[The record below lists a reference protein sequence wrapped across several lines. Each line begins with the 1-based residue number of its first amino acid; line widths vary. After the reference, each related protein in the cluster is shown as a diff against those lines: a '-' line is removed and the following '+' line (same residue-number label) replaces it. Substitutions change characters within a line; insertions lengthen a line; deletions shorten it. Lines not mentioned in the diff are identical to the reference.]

1 MSTEI
6 IEKIDRNN
14 VRHML
19 VLNCAPLLAGLK
31 TASLF
36 VTNISN
42 YDEVVSVL
50 KGSEVEILILSKR
63 KGKMTLLLFDRRKL
77 DKYLNKNMN
86 ASFMRKLGYSS
97 IDIDSVLNEFN
108 YRYNQ
113 YLDGKMD
120 FPHEMGI
127 ILGYPLED
135 VNGFMCNEGRN
146 YILCGYWKVYDKPT
160 DARRIFKEYDDAIER
175 MITELVS

>member
-14 VRHML
+14 VRHMM
-19 VLNCAPLLAGLK
+19 VLSCAPLLAGLK

-36 VTNISN
+36 VTSISN
-42 YDEVVSVL
+42 FDEVVSVL
-50 KGSEVEILILSKR
+50 KGSGVEILVLCKR
-63 KGKMTLLLFDRRKL
+63 KGKITLLLFDRAKL
-77 DKYLNKNMN
+77 ESYLNKNMN
-86 ASFMRKLGYSS
+86 ASFMRKMGYRTT
-97 IDIDSVLNEFN
+97 DVDQVLEEFCNRYRQYLNE
-108 YRYNQ
+108 
-113 YLDGKMD
+113 KMD

-146 YILCGYWKVYDKPT
+146 YILSGYWKVYDKPT
-160 DARRIFKEYDDAIER
+160 DACRIFKEYDDAIER